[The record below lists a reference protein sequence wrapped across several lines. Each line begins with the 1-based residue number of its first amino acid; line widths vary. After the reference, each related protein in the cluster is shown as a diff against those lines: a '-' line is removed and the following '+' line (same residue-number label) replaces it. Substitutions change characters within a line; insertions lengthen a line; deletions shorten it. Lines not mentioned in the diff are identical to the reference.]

1 MEDMMMMSR
10 RRRRRRRSWRF
21 QFCAQKDFTCH
32 EAQASMRKKGLGEGQ
47 ELHGKQKSVLL

>member
-21 QFCAQKDFTCH
+21 QFWAQKDFTCH
-32 EAQASMRKKGLGEGQ
+32 EAQASMRKKGLGEVQ
-47 ELHGKQKSVLL
+47 EFHGKKKSVLL